1 MTKSSTTRSA
11 PAHLRGLLLRS
22 ALTVILASLL
32 AGIVA
37 VAYTA
42 YATSQRA
49 HRASET
55 RLNELLDTVESTL
68 AVACFAK
75 DQTLAGELAQG
86 LLNNSDVLSVRITSE
101 QEVLADKAR
110 GLVVG
115 PQTTM
120 QLSRPI
126 FSPFDRQ
133 KKVGDIQLIP
143 DPLVIDAGIRA
154 EVWFAAIQLSWQL
167 GMVTVAVV
175 VIMLLFIVRPIKAMS
190 DRLHRMDPTAGERL
204 GTPKW
209 HADTEIGQLVVDI
222 NALSER
228 LVNALATEHQLRIQ
242 GEIDERK
249 FHTIFDNAESGLFLI
264 DQHGVLSSFNPAF
277 ASLFDISQQ
286 PTDGELSWL
295 NIRHL
300 PWQHPA
306 QVTELLQT
314 ALRQNKAVAQDLQ
327 VQLQGSQK
335 SWVNMVLRSVDDN
348 LLQGV
353 VHDVSHLKESEA
365 SARQLTI
372 TDPLTGVANRLG
384 LEARLH
390 ALVQDHAA
398 SDVSGFT
405 LLLVNL
411 DEFRRINEGMGLPVG
426 DSILQIV
433 SKRLSAC
440 INSDDTLARLA
451 ADNFAVILNHIT
463 QGEVADQIVSRLMLA
478 IRQPIFVD
486 GSPINL
492 HASVGVTL
500 FPHDGFDVP
509 TLLRQTEL
517 AMDSAKS
524 AGGDSHVFFDAK
536 LTEAAEYRRHM
547 ESDLRNAILRHELV
561 LFYQPVIDLVAQR
574 LSGAEALIRWRHPT
588 RGLIAP
594 DNFIPLAEK
603 TGLIVDIGLFV
614 VDAACRQLAEWK
626 RQGLDYTL
634 SLNVSGRQIP
644 DGLSPARLLAVVEHY
659 GVSPDR
665 LALEITEG
673 VMLRDI
679 EKSLQWLS
687 AVHDMGFRV
696 YLDDFGTG
704 YSSLSYLKM
713 FPLDTLKVDKSFV
726 MDMQEGNNEHTLVGA
741 IIAMGGSLGLDIVAE
756 GAELKSHV
764 TALQRMGCQY
774 VQGYYFSKPV
784 PAEEFSAA
792 AARVAALLLAEPCL

>member
-1 MTKSSTTRSA
+1 MTKLLTTRST
-11 PAHLRGLLLRS
+11 PGHLRGLLLRS
-22 ALTVILASLL
+22 ALTVVLASLL
-32 AGIVA
+32 AGVVA

-75 DQTLAGELAQG
+75 DKTLAGELAQG
-86 LLNNSDVLSVRITSE
+86 LLSNSDVLSVRITSE

-110 GLVVG
+110 GRVVG
-115 PQTTM
+115 TQPIM
-120 QLSRPI
+120 QLNRPI
-126 FSPFDRQ
+126 FSPFDQQ
-133 KKVGDIQLIP
+133 KKVGDIQLTT

-154 EVWFAAIQLSWQL
+154 EVWFAAVQLSWQL
-167 GMVTVAVV
+167 GMVIVAVV

-209 HADTEIGQLVVDI
+209 HAHTEIGQLVIDI
-222 NALSER
+222 NALSDR

-264 DQHGVLSSFNPAF
+264 DRQGVLSSFNPAF
-277 ASLFDISQQ
+277 SSLFDVGQQ
-286 PTDGELSWL
+286 PSDCDLSGL
-295 NIRHL
+295 NIRQL
-300 PWQHPA
+300 PWQNPA
-306 QVTELLQT
+306 QVTDLVQA
-314 ALRQNKAVAQDLQ
+314 ALSQNRSVAQDLQ

-335 SWVNMVLRSVDDN
+335 SWVNLVLRSVDDN

-365 SARQLTI
+365 SARQLAV
-372 TDPLTGVANRLG
+372 TDPLTGGANRHG

-390 ALVQDHAA
+390 ALVQEHAA
-398 SDVSGFT
+398 SNVGGFT
-405 LLLVNL
+405 LLMVNL

-426 DSILQIV
+426 DSILQAV

-440 INSDDTLARLA
+440 IKSDDTLARLA

-463 QGEVADQIVSRLMLA
+463 QGEAADQIVSRIMLA
-478 IRQPIFVD
+478 IRQPVFID

-492 HASVGVTL
+492 HASMGVTL

-524 AGGDSHVFFDAK
+524 AGGDTHVFFDAK

-614 VDAACRQLAEWK
+614 VDAACQQLAAWNS
-626 RQGLDYTL
+626 QGLDYTL

-644 DGLSPARLLAVVEHY
+644 DGLPPAKLLAVVEHY
-659 GVSPDR
+659 GISPER

-679 EKSLQWLS
+679 DKSLQWLK

-704 YSSLSYLKM
+704 YSSLSYLKL

-726 MDMQEGNNEHTLVGA
+726 RDMQEGSNEHTLVHA
-741 IIAMGGSLGLDIVAE
+741 IIAMGNSLGLDIVAE

-792 AARVAALLLAEPCL
+792 AARVTALLANETV